1 MRTVERIHP
10 LTARQV
16 EVVLLYGDGLSYADI
31 CAQTGLA
38 WRTVRNHLHTARQRL
53 RVHTSAQ
60 AAQVLKKRMRNAE
73 SQARA

>member
-1 MRTVERIHP
+1 MRVIEQIHP

-16 EVVLLYGDGLSYADI
+16 EIVQLYGDGFTYDDI
-31 CAQTGLA
+31 CRETGLA

-60 AAQVLKKRMRNAE
+60 AAQVLRRRMKRAE
-73 SQARA
+73 HSTGA